1 MKKLKSIL
9 YRVEEKQI
17 SRTQLQQKHYVL
29 YFIPIKTEI
38 VIKNNRFQV
47 VYVAIDEEDG
57 DVLCVN
63 TSRNELEAFVMDWFG
78 INPNKNYSQPEE
90 CLGFTKINYSEI
102 DGDLEGYWVFEDQQ
116 LKTKTR
122 VNLWC
127 KTLNE
132 RV

>member
-1 MKKLKSIL
+1 MKKLKSIF
-9 YRVEEKQI
+9 YRVEEIQI
-17 SRTQLQQKHYVL
+17 SRTQLQQKHYIL
-29 YFIPIKTEI
+29 YFIPVKTEI
-38 VIKNNRFQV
+38 VIKNNRFKM

-63 TSRNELEAFVMDWFG
+63 TSRAELEAFVMDYFG
-78 INPNKNYSQPEE
+78 INPNKNYSQPAE
-90 CLGFTKINYSEI
+90 CLGFTKIEYREI
-102 DGDLEGYWVFEDQQ
+102 PGDYEGYWKF
-116 LKTKTR
+116 KTDDNIESR